1 MAAVLAL
8 AWAASACGGLAADAD
23 PLASMAQAV
32 REDRRYP
39 APLSESWR
47 RAPADPLTLR
57 PAVSATNVY
66 LAIGNR
72 LVAWRVSNGETA
84 WGPFELESDVSAAP
98 TAVGQQ
104 VVIATRGNDTTG
116 PRVWWFSNDGSL
128 DSQAPVAAPISEI
141 SAATGT
147 VIYIDDRG
155 VGRLGDSNDWHTAL
169 DNATTV
175 DLAAEHGLALVTT
188 ASGGLLALDVR
199 DGELRWQHDAE
210 SAISRAHVSGDRA
223 YVGTTDGDVIAF
235 EIADGRI
242 DWRRRLG
249 TSVVGSPG
257 RAEDLL
263 WVAGLDAR
271 LNAVNAGNGTQMY
284 SVELSSRNYLDIAT
298 FGQWAV
304 IGAHY
309 GPWLAVR
316 APTRDEQGQ
325 GNPRRPTPPVR
336 VEVQEPP
343 ATNRPDLTIPAG
355 SGPAGVAVVTSD
367 GTVVFLQPQRA
378 R

>member
-1 MAAVLAL
+1 MAAALVLL
-8 AWAASACGGLAADAD
+8 WAASACGGLAADAD

-32 REDRRYP
+32 REDERYP

-47 RAPADPLTLR
+47 RAPADQLTLR
-57 PAVSATNVY
+57 PAVGANNVY

-72 LVAWRVSNGETA
+72 LVAWRVSNGETS
-84 WGPFELESDVSAAP
+84 WGPVELESDVSAAP
-98 TAVGQQ
+98 TAIGQQ
-104 VVIATRGNDTTG
+104 VVIATRGNDATG

-141 SAATGT
+141 SAVPGT
-147 VIYIDDRG
+147 VIYVDDRG
-155 VGRLGDSNDWHTAL
+155 VGRLGGSSDWHTAL
-169 DNATTV
+169 DKATTV
-175 DLAAEHGLALVTT
+175 ELATEHALALVTT
-188 ASGGLLALDVR
+188 ASGQLLALDVR

-210 SAISRAHVSGDRA
+210 SEISRAHVNNDRA
-223 YVGTTDGDVIAF
+223 YVGTADGDLIAF
-235 EIADGRI
+235 KIADGRVA
-242 DWRRRLG
+242 WRRTLG

-257 RAEDLL
+257 RAEELL

-271 LNAVNAGNGTQMY
+271 LNAVNAGNGTQIY
-284 SVELSSRNYLDIAT
+284 SLALSSRTYLDIVT
-298 FGQWAV
+298 FGQWV
-304 IGAHY
+304 VVGPRY

-316 APTRDEQGQ
+316 GPTRREQRQ

-336 VEVQEPP
+336 VTVQEPP

-367 GTVVFLQPQRA
+367 GMVVFLQPRRA

>member
-1 MAAVLAL
+1 MAAAL
-8 AWAASACGGLAADAD
+8 TLLWAASACGGLAADAD
-23 PLASMAQAV
+23 PLASMARAV
-32 REDRRYP
+32 REDERHP

-47 RAPADPLTLR
+47 RAPTNLLTLR
-57 PAVSATNVY
+57 PTVGANNVY
-66 LAIGNR
+66 LAIGNQ
-72 LVAWRVSNGETA
+72 LVAWRVSNGETS
-84 WGPFELESDVSAAP
+84 WGPFLLESDVGAAP
-98 TAVGQQ
+98 ALIGQQ
-104 VVIATRGNDTTG
+104 VVIATRGNDATG

-128 DSQAPVAAPISEI
+128 NSQAPVAAPISEI
-141 SAATGT
+141 SAVPGT

-155 VGRLGDSNDWHTAL
+155 VGRLGGSSEWHTAL

-175 DLAAEHGLALVTT
+175 ELAAEHGLALVTT
-188 ASGGLLALDVR
+188 ASGRLLALDVQ

-210 SAISRAHVSGDRA
+210 SRISRAHVSNDRA
-223 YVGTTDGDVIAF
+223 YVGTVDGDVIAF

-242 DWRRRLG
+242 DWRRTLG

-257 RAEDLL
+257 RAEELL

-271 LNAVNAGNGTQMY
+271 LTAFNSGNGTQMY

-304 IGAHY
+304 VGARY

-316 APTRDEQGQ
+316 GPTRTEQRQ
-325 GNPRRPTPPVR
+325 GNPRQPTPPVR

>member
-1 MAAVLAL
+1 MAAAL
-8 AWAASACGGLAADAD
+8 TLVWAASACGGLAADAD

-32 REDRRYP
+32 REDKRYP

-72 LVAWRVSNGETA
+72 LVAWRVSNGETS
-84 WGPFELESDVSAAP
+84 WGPIELESEVSAAP
-98 TAVGQQ
+98 TAIGQQ
-104 VVIATRGNDTTG
+104 VVIATRGNDAVAA
-116 PRVWWFSNDGSL
+116 RVWWFSNDGSMA
-128 DSQAPVAAPISEI
+128 SQAPVAAPISEI
-141 SAATGT
+141 SAVPGT
-147 VIYIDDRG
+147 VIYMDDRG
-155 VGRLGDSNDWHTAL
+155 VGRLGDRSEWHTAL

-175 DLAAEHGLALVTT
+175 DLAAEQGLALVTT
-188 ASGGLLALDVR
+188 ASGRLLALDIR

-210 SAISRAHVSGDRA
+210 SEISRAHVSNDRA
-223 YVGTTDGDVIAF
+223 YVGTAGGDVIAF
-235 EIADGRI
+235 EIADGRV
-242 DWRRRLG
+242 DWRRTVG
-249 TSVVGSPG
+249 TAVVGSPG
-257 RAEDLL
+257 RAEELL

-271 LNAVNAGNGTQMY
+271 LNALNAGNGTQMY
-284 SVELSSRNYLDIAT
+284 SVELSSRTYLDIAT

-304 IGAHY
+304 VGARY

-316 APTRDEQGQ
+316 GPTRTEQIQ
-325 GNPRRPTPPVR
+325 GNPSQPTPPVR
-336 VEVQEPP
+336 VEVQQPP
-343 ATNRPDLTIPAG
+343 ATNRSGLTIPAG